1 MNVIG
6 RIDDSDIGQRSI
18 KFNNAN
24 PKYGAYGIIKK
35 DDKIA
40 LLNISNRGYYV
51 LPGASVIEK
60 ENYRSSF
67 LDTVYNQ
74 IGCKIDIEKVIGEVV
89 EERCLTG
96 FKQNSYVYVASV
108 IDYSDK
114 TDFTEDELFFGT
126 KIEWVN
132 EDRALSMV
140 ALAYENLNI
149 DDAEDLYKI
158 KFEVKR
164 SQTILEEYLKS
175 I

>member
-1 MNVIG
+1 MNIIG
-6 RIDDSDIGQRSI
+6 RINDSDIGQRSI

-40 LLNISNRGYYV
+40 LLNISNRGYYL
-51 LPGASVIEK
+51 LPGASVSVSD
-60 ENYRSSF
+60 NYRSSF

-74 IGCKIDIEKVIGEVV
+74 TGCKIDIEKVIGAIE

-96 FKQNSYVYVASV
+96 FKQNSYVYIANV
-108 IDYSDK
+108 IDYNDK
-114 TDFTEDELFFGT
+114 VDFTEDELFYGT
-126 KIEWVN
+126 KVEWVN

-149 DDAEDLYKI
+149 DDAEDLYRI

-175 I
+175 K